1 MDTNAYLKRHG
12 WRGDG
17 HSLDTT
23 DRGIRRP
30 LLVSKKV
37 DMLGVGLNKHAA
49 VSDQWWMRAFD
60 EGLKNL
66 GSGTKSTL
74 ANVREK
80 GVHFGGLYGRF
91 VKGETVEGTIESEE
105 DKAKKAQERAK
116 AGSKRKRGSN
126 DESGSKS
133 SKRRANGVDG
143 ERLAKRVERQTKAVV
158 NEAVGRGLISKGSK
172 DGGKKL
178 SKKSQ
183 NLDDATF
190 THIFDLAGLKEPA
203 GLDEDSSKSARK
215 QARLSR
221 EKSQRE
227 LKRVA
232 RDYFTTQLSAADR
245 ALVMQV
251 AEAKEKQRSSK
262 GELKQVDKYNMA
274 AKRAIAKAS
283 KSAKRKERMEQKSTN
298 NSTISAEK
306 AARYAER
313 AAAKGVS
320 VEDYIRRRDEK
331 SAAKKS
337 PSSSSSEAAV
347 DFVVD
352 TTGDSTLKSQAM
364 LTSTPVVTTSSLD
377 VIDKEGNIRYTVI
390 PGIPVPLDPTIWT
403 GVDVK
408 SLPKAVRRARKEW
421 MAAKRTA

>member
-91 VKGETVEGTIESEE
+91 VKGETVEGTIKSEE
-105 DKAKKAQERAK
+105 DKAKKAEGK
-116 AGSKRKRGSN
+116 AGSKRKR
-126 DESGSKS
+126 DSGDDGAGKT
-133 SKRRANGVDG
+133 SKRMANGTDTSAG
-143 ERLAKRVERQTKAVV
+143 EQLAKRVESQTKAVV
-158 NEAVGRGLISKGSK
+158 REAVARGLIQKGSK
-172 DGGKKL
+172 DDGKKA
-178 SKKSQ
+178 SKKTPKIQ
-183 NLDDATF
+183 EDTF
-190 THIFDLAGLKEPA
+190 LHLFDLAGLKEPVELA
-203 GLDEDSSKSARK
+203 EGSSKSARK
-215 QARLSR
+215 QAKHSR
-221 EKSQRE
+221 EKLQRE

-232 RDYFTTQLSAADR
+232 RAYFTSQLSSEAR
-245 ALVMQV
+245 ALVKQV
-251 AEAKEKQRSSK
+251 AEAKDTQRNAKS
-262 GELKQVDKYNMA
+262 ELKYVEKYNIA
-274 AKRAIAKAS
+274 AQKAIAKAS
-283 KSAKRKERMEQKSTN
+283 KSAKKEKRLTDDAATST
-298 NSTISAEK
+298 EK
-306 AARYAER
+306 AARYEER

-320 VEDYIRRRDEK
+320 VEDYIRRREEK
-331 SAAKKS
+331 SATKKTQS
-337 PSSSSSEAAV
+337 APGAAV

-352 TTGDSTLKSQAM
+352 TAGDPALKTQTM
-364 LTSTPVVTTSSLD
+364 LQSPPAITTSSND
-377 VIDKEGNIRYTVI
+377 VVDKEGTVRYTVV
-390 PGIPVPLDPTIWT
+390 PGTPVPLDPTIWT
-403 GVDVK
+403 GLDVK
-408 SLPKAVRRARKEW
+408 SLPKAVRTARKDW
-421 MAAKRTA
+421 MAANRAARKG